1 MPAASLEQLDALGRY
16 ALKLVRPGQ
25 VLGLGTGR
33 AASAFIR
40 ELGAS
45 GIKVRGVAT
54 SNASADLGRE
64 VGIEV
69 IGLGTVRA
77 IDTDFDGAD
86 EVDSRLNLVKGY
98 GGALVREKIVAASSA
113 KFVVLVGEEKIV
125 VRLGQRGSLPVE
137 VVPFAEPLTTKR
149 IAALGLRPKVRQME
163 GKAFITDNGNIIL
176 DCGLKP
182 ISNPAKLDRELLAIP
197 GVVGTGLFLGMAST
211 VLVAC
216 ADGSIR
222 TLRPR
227 R

>member
-1 MPAASLEQLDALGRY
+1 MPAATPEQLDALGRY
-16 ALKLVRPGQ
+16 ALKFVRPGQ
-25 VLGLGTGR
+25 VLGLGTGH
-33 AASAFIR
+33 AARAFIR
-40 ELGAS
+40 ALGAG
-45 GIKVRGVAT
+45 GIKVRGIAT

-69 IGLGTVRA
+69 IELGAVRA

-86 EVDSRLNLVKGY
+86 EVDARLNLIKGY
-98 GGALVREKIVAASSA
+98 GGALVREKIVAASSK

-125 VRLGQRGSLPVE
+125 PKLGQRGSLPVE
-137 VVPFAEPLTTKR
+137 VVPFAEPLAMKK
-149 IAALGLRPKVRQME
+149 IMALGLKPKVRQA
-163 GKAFITDNGNIIL
+163 GGQPFITDNGNIIL

-182 ISNPAKLDRELLAIP
+182 ISNPVKLERELLAIP
-197 GVVGTGLFLGMAST
+197 GVVGTGLFLGMATT

-222 TLRPR
+222 TMRPR